1 MGTLSSVSKFSWG
14 QNKTNPAL
22 PLRGGSGSFLHFR
35 SYCCCKRKYLNRLV
49 TPTQLEAFELPHI
62 VKKGIWNAEIN
73 NLYLSQVP
81 SQFFILI
88 FHAAVLLYKWF
99 PKPSQFNEFALR
111 VSSISQL
118 PHVISVTIVTSGYDK
133 SKQSLTLLIRSESP
147 RKMAASQE
155 YRMF

>member
-14 QNKTNPAL
+14 QNKTNLAL

-35 SYCCCKRKYLNRLV
+35 SYCCCKKKYLNRLV
-49 TPTQLEAFELPHI
+49 TPTQLEAFEVPHI

-99 PKPSQFNEFALR
+99 PKPSHLNKFALR
-111 VSSISQL
+111 VLFPSAPCDFCHNCHKWLRQVQTKPHIACSIR
-118 PHVISVTIVTSGYDK
+118 K
-133 SKQSLTLLIRSESP
+133 SKENGS
-147 RKMAASQE
+147 
-155 YRMF
+155 